1 MRRSAAQGLRLDRR
15 DLQGVR
21 LLPHRLPRRL
31 VEVVDGSRVLRGVGL
46 WLVGF
51 WLVGFWE
58 RFVVVRVW
66 VWVLRLIV
74 WLGVVRLVAR
84 VWVWVLRLIVWLG
97 VVRLVARVWF
107 PGLVVVRLRVLRLAV
122 WVVEFVQRLVL
133 RSSTPPWPVVP
144 PSTGTRGEGAAAYRS
159 L

>member
-74 WLGVVRLVAR
+74 WLGVVWLV
-84 VWVWVLRLIVWLG
+84 V
-97 VVRLVARVWF
+97 RVWF
-107 PGLVVVRLRVLRLAV
+107 LGLVVVRLGLVVWIVV
-122 WVVEFVQRLVL
+122 WVVEFVRRLVL

-144 PSTGTRGEGAAAYRS
+144 PSTGTRGEGAAANRS

>member
-31 VEVVDGSRVLRGVGL
+31 VEVVDGSPVLRGVGL

-74 WLGVVRLVAR
+74 WLGVVRLVVR
-84 VWVWVLRLIVWLG
+84 VWVWVLRLIVW
-97 VVRLVARVWF
+97 
-107 PGLVVVRLRVLRLAV
+107 LRVLRLAV

>member
-31 VEVVDGSRVLRGVGL
+31 VEVVDGSPVLRGVGL

-58 RFVVVRVW
+58 RFVVV
-66 VWVLRLIV
+66 
-74 WLGVVRLVAR
+74 R

-133 RSSTPPWPVVP
+133 RSSTPPWPDVP
-144 PSTGTRGEGAAAYRS
+144 PSTGTRG
-159 L
+159 